1 MANGDENNK
10 EFLQNKAQ
18 EAQFAKEALDFA
30 KAILKAES
38 DRREQ
43 LGGSLSL
50 QRSLIKALNEQQD
63 IEEKILDGT
72 FRAEDVAQKQ
82 VKTQDLIKKLEF
94 ERQQLVEDSLE
105 DNLEMVGA
113 IEDQI
118 DRAKR
123 LAAAQGEGV
132 KKINDSSNAATKSF
146 NFLESASGVLQK
158 NLKLPAG
165 FTSGISKMAK
175 GARGAAIAG
184 KGLGGS
190 LMGAFKALRLNPFG
204 LILTAVV
211 ALVKA
216 LINANNKITAL
227 AKGLGVSKNEARAI
241 NRRINETAMSSD
253 NLLNTSKEIG
263 KAFSDI
269 NSFLGTSSTVISGE
283 LLDGVATLQ
292 NRLGLTKESA
302 MGFAQASLLS
312 GESVNQ
318 IKLNAIGAAKATEEE
333 FGTRVDIRGVL
344 EEAGKTTGLIRANL
358 GANPAA
364 IAKAA
369 ASAKLLGTNLKDVAA
384 AGKQLLNFEESI
396 NNELSAELLT
406 GKQINLERAR
416 LAALTGDQETLGKEL
431 LAQVGDFNDF
441 SKMNVIQQEAL
452 AKSIGMQGD
461 QLADILLKQG
471 NIAELKEKA
480 RREGDKE
487 TEAQL
492 EQLSTQQ
499 KFNAAIEKLKDFVVI
514 LVDRL
519 ESGTSIFGALFKG
532 FDTTDDTVKTSS
544 RENERSRTE
553 LATLEAIERQNRLL
567 ERGMNVTTVTQ
578 FDGFASRD
586 GSAVDGVAQNSIKL
600 STGMS

>member
-1 MANGDENNK
+1 MANGDENK
-10 EFLQNKAQ
+10 R
-18 EAQFAKEALDFA
+18 DFT
-30 KAILKAES
+30 AEIAGAREVIDLTKFYIKLEK
-38 DRREQ
+38 DRSE
-43 LGGSLSL
+43 SLSANL
-50 QRSLIKALNEQQD
+50 KIQRSLVKALEEQAD
-63 IEEKILDGT
+63 ESEKIFDGT
-72 FRAEDVAQKQ
+72 SRIEDAKKKQIESETLLKKLIQEKKVLAQQGFKADSGIQQELQKQ
-82 VKTQDLIKKLEF
+82 VNNAFKLNKA
-94 ERQQLVEDSLE
+94 RQ
-105 DNLEMVGA
+105 A
-113 IEDQI
+113 
-118 DRAKR
+118 
-123 LAAAQGEGV
+123 GV
-132 KKINDSSNAATKSF
+132 KTIQDSSNVATKSL
-146 NFLESASGVLQK
+146 NFIESSAGVLQK
-158 NLKLPAG
+158 NLRLPAG
-165 FTSGISKMAK
+165 FTKGIGGMAK
-175 GARGAAIAG
+175 GARAAAVAG

-204 LILTAVV
+204 LILTAVIG
-211 ALVKA
+211 LVKA
-216 LINANNKITAL
+216 LISANNKITAL

-452 AKSIGMQGD
+452 AKSIGMQAD

-480 RREGDKE
+480 RKEGNLQ
-487 TEAQL
+487 TLQQL
-492 EQLSTQQ
+492 EQLSTQE
-499 KFNAAIEKLKDFVVI
+499 KFNEAIAKLKDFVVI
-514 LVDRL
+514 LVEKL
-519 ESGTSIFGALFKG
+519 ESGTGLFGALFGSDSAVSEFAKKQNQV
-532 FDTTDDTVKTSS
+532 DTATATNETKIDYNEMASAMSRVNIKVATEYDAYSS
-544 RENERSRTE
+544 RNNSSY
-553 LATLEAIERQNRLL
+553 N
-567 ERGMNVTTVTQ
+567 
-578 FDGFASRD
+578 
-586 GSAVDGVAQNSIKL
+586 GVAQGSARHDTKF
-600 STGMS
+600 T

>member
-1 MANGDENNK
+1 MANGNENNK

-18 EAQFAKEALDFA
+18 EAQFAKEALDFT

-38 DRREQ
+38 DRKEQ
-43 LGGSLSL
+43 LGGSVSL
-50 QRSLIKALNEQQD
+50 QRSLIKALTEQQE
-63 IEEKILDGT
+63 IEENILDGT
-72 FRAEDVAQKQ
+72 FKAEDVAQKQ
-82 VKTQDLIKKLEF
+82 VKTQELIKKLEF
-94 ERQQLVEDSLE
+94 EKQQLIEDSLE
-105 DNLEMVGA
+105 DNEELVGLLD
-113 IEDQI
+113 DQI
-118 DRAKR
+118 NRAER
-123 LAAAQGEGV
+123 LAKAQGEGV
-132 KKINDSSNAATKSF
+132 KKIEDSGNAATKSF
-146 NFLESASGVLQK
+146 NFLESSAGVLQK
-158 NLKLPAG
+158 NLKLPRG
-165 FTSGISKMAK
+165 FTAGISKMAK

-190 LMGAFKALRLNPFG
+190 LMGAFKALKLNPFG

-211 ALVKA
+211 GLVKA
-216 LINANNKITAL
+216 LLNANNKVTAL
-227 AKGLGVSKNEARAI
+227 AKGLGVSKNEARGI

-263 KAFSDI
+263 KAFADV
-269 NSFLGTSSTVISGE
+269 NSFLGTSSTVIKGD

-302 MGFAQASLLS
+302 MGFAQASLLG

-333 FGTRVDIRGVL
+333 FGARVDIKGVL

-369 ASAKLLGTNLKDVAA
+369 ASAKLLGTNLQDVAA
-384 AGKQLLNFEESI
+384 AGKQLLDFESSI
-396 NNELSAELLT
+396 NNELEAELLT

-431 LAQVGDFNDF
+431 LSQVGDFNDF
-441 SKMNVIQQEAL
+441 SKMNVLQQEAL

-480 RREGDKE
+480 RKEGDKE
-487 TEAQL
+487 TLAQL

-519 ESGTSIFGALFKG
+519 ESGTSIFGALMGG
-532 FDTTDDTVKTSS
+532 FDVTDDSVKKSSVEKAAEEKDKIDYNKMAAAMSRAQINVKTEHDAYSS
-544 RENERSRTE
+544 RNNTSF
-553 LATLEAIERQNRLL
+553 N
-567 ERGMNVTTVTQ
+567 
-578 FDGFASRD
+578 
-586 GSAVDGVAQNSIKL
+586 GVAQAGVRHNSAFQ
-600 STGMS
+600 

>member
-1 MANGDENNK
+1 MANGDENK
-10 EFLQNKAQ
+10 R
-18 EAQFAKEALDFA
+18 DFT
-30 KAILKAES
+30 AEIAGAREVIDLTKFYIKLEK
-38 DRREQ
+38 DRSE
-43 LGGSLSL
+43 SLSANL
-50 QRSLIKALNEQQD
+50 KIQRSLVKALEEQAD
-63 IEEKILDGT
+63 ETEKIFDGT
-72 FRAEDVAQKQ
+72 SRLEDAKKKQIESETLLKKLIQEKKVLALQGFKADSGIQQELQKQ
-82 VKTQDLIKKLEF
+82 VNNAFKLNKA
-94 ERQQLVEDSLE
+94 RQ
-105 DNLEMVGA
+105 A
-113 IEDQI
+113 
-118 DRAKR
+118 
-123 LAAAQGEGV
+123 GV
-132 KKINDSSNAATKSF
+132 KTIQDSSNVATKSL
-146 NFLESASGVLQK
+146 NFIESSAGVLQK
-158 NLKLPAG
+158 NLRLPAG
-165 FTSGISKMAK
+165 FTKGIGGMAK
-175 GARGAAIAG
+175 GARAAAVAG

-204 LILTAVV
+204 LILTAVIG
-211 ALVKA
+211 LVKA
-216 LINANNKITAL
+216 LISANNKITAL